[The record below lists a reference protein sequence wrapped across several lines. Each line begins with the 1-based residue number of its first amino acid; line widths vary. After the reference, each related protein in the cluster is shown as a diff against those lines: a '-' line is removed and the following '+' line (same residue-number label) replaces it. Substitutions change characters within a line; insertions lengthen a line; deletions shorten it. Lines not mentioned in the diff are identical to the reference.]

1 MEIKVLTEFI
11 RSIPDFPVK
20 GVLFRDITP
29 LLKDRDAFKEAI
41 KKLADNFRHLNIDVV
56 SAVEA
61 RGFIIGAPLAIELG
75 AGFVPIRKPG
85 KLPYESIRE
94 EYTLE
99 YGTNILEIHRDAISP
114 GENVLIADD
123 LIATGGTAIAC
134 KNLVERLGGK
144 VVGFIFLIELTEFNA
159 REQLRGYDVYSLLKF

>member
-1 MEIKVLTEFI
+1 MEVDELVRYI
-11 RSIPDFPVK
+11 RNIPDFPIK
-20 GVLFRDITP
+20 GILFRDITP
-29 LLKDRDAFKEAI
+29 LLKDKTAFKSAVS
-41 KKLADNFRHLNIDVV
+41 KLADNFRDRNVDLV

-61 RGFIIGAPLAIELG
+61 RGFIIGAPLAIELS

-99 YGTNILEIHRDAISP
+99 YGTNVLEMHKDAIRP
-114 GENVLIADD
+114 GERVLIADD

-134 KNLVERLGGK
+134 KNLIERLGGI
-144 VVGFIFLIELTEFNA
+144 VVGFVFLVELTEFKA
-159 REQLRGYDVYSLLKF
+159 REQLKGYDVYSLLKF

>member
-1 MEIKVLTEFI
+1 MNALTEFI

-29 LLKDRDAFKEAI
+29 LLKDREAFKDAI
-41 KKLADNFRHLNIDVV
+41 QKLADNFRHLDIDVV

-61 RGFIIGAPLAIELG
+61 RGFIIGAPLAIELDV
-75 AGFVPIRKPG
+75 GFVPIRKPG

-94 EYTLE
+94 EYALE
-99 YGTNILEIHRDAISP
+99 YGTNILEVHKDAISP
-114 GENVLIADD
+114 GEKVLIVDD

-144 VVGFIFLIELTEFNA
+144 VLGFVFLIELTEFNA
-159 REQLRGYDVYSLLKF
+159 REQLRGYNVYSLLKF

>member
-1 MEIKVLTEFI
+1 MEVDELVRYI

-29 LLKDRDAFKEAI
+29 LLKDRDAFKTAVSG
-41 KKLADNFRHLNIDVV
+41 LADNFRDCNVDLV

-61 RGFIIGAPLAIELG
+61 RGFIIGAPLAIELS

-85 KLPYESIRE
+85 KLPYDSIRE
-94 EYTLE
+94 EYSLE
-99 YGTNILEIHRDAISP
+99 YGTNVLEMHRDAIKP
-114 GENVLIADD
+114 GEKVLIADD

-134 KNLVERLGGK
+134 KNLIERSGGI
-144 VVGFIFLIELTEFNA
+144 VVGFVFLVELTEFNA
-159 REQLRGYDVYSLLKF
+159 REQLKGYDVYSLLKF

>member
-1 MEIKVLTEFI
+1 MEVDELVRYI

-29 LLKDRDAFKEAI
+29 LLKDRDAFKSAVSW
-41 KKLADNFRHLNIDVV
+41 LADNFRDHNVDLV

-61 RGFIIGAPLAIELG
+61 RGFIIGAPLAIELS

-94 EYTLE
+94 EYSLE
-99 YGTNILEIHRDAISP
+99 YGTNVLEMHKDAIKP
-114 GENVLIADD
+114 GEKVLIADD

-134 KNLVERLGGK
+134 KNLIERSGGK
-144 VVGFIFLIELTEFNA
+144 VVGFVFLVELTEFNA

>member
-1 MEIKVLTEFI
+1 MEIKALTEFI

-29 LLKDRDAFKEAI
+29 LLKDKDAFKEAI
-41 KKLADNFRHLNIDVV
+41 KKLADHFRHLDIDIV

-85 KLPYESIRE
+85 KLPYENIRE
-94 EYTLE
+94 EYILE
-99 YGTNILEIHRDAISP
+99 YGTNILEIHKDAILP
-114 GENVLIADD
+114 GENVIIADD
-123 LIATGGTAIAC
+123 LIATGGTAMAC

-144 VVGFIFLIELTEFNA
+144 VTGFIFLIELTEFQA
-159 REQLRGYDVYSLLKF
+159 RKQLRGYDVYSLLKF

>member
-1 MEIKVLTEFI
+1 MEISLLTEFI

-29 LLKDRDAFKEAI
+29 LLKDREAFKDAI
-41 KKLADNFRHLNIDVV
+41 KQLADNFRHIDVDVV

-61 RGFIIGAPLAIELG
+61 RGFIIGAPLAIELE
-75 AGFVPIRKPG
+75 AGFVPIRKPV

-94 EYTLE
+94 EYALE
-99 YGTNILEIHRDAISP
+99 YGTNILEVHKDAISP
-114 GENVLIADD
+114 GEKVLIADD

-134 KNLVERLGGK
+134 KNLVERLGGR
-144 VVGFIFLIELTEFNA
+144 VVGFVFLIELTEFKA